1 MPTKYYVFSI
11 GEIPKFN
18 EEHNMDNNP
27 LRQYFRRPAVYMKL
41 PSMGAGYP
49 EGAIDM
55 PENGEFPV
63 YPMTAIDEI
72 TARTP
77 DALFNGIAVV
87 ELIKSCVPNIKDPWS
102 VTNVDLDAILV
113 AIKAASSTSGEMD
126 IESQCPKC
134 EEIAPYKVNL
144 AGILSSI
151 SHPNFDKELEIGD
164 LSFKFR
170 PLTFK
175 EVNEASMTQFEIQK
189 LFSQL
194 ETVEDDDTRTKLTQ
208 DALTRVTLL
217 TMELVS
223 KSVVAI
229 KTPNA
234 VVTETAFILDFLQH
248 CDRNIYAQ
256 ARDYSG
262 KLREESEL
270 KPMNITCGSCGNQYD
285 QSITL
290 NATDFFE

>member
-11 GEIPKFN
+11 GEIPNFY

-27 LRQYFRRPAVYMKL
+27 LRQYFRRPSVYMKL

-77 DALFNGIAVV
+77 DALFNGIAVT
-87 ELIKSCVPNIKDPWS
+87 ELIKSCIPNIKDPWS

-126 IESQCPKC
+126 IDSQCPAC
-134 EEIAPYKVNL
+134 EEVAQYKVNL
-144 AGILSSI
+144 AGILASI
-151 SHPNFDKELEIGD
+151 SHPDFNKELQIGE
-164 LSFKFR
+164 LKFKFR

-175 EVNEASMTQFEIQK
+175 EVNEASIAQFEIQK
-189 LFSQL
+189 LFAQL
-194 ETVEDDDTRTKLTQ
+194 EAMEDEEERTRLTQ
-208 DALTRVTLL
+208 DALSKVTLL

-223 KSVVAI
+223 RSIVYI
-229 KTPNA
+229 KTPTA
-234 VVTETAFILDFLQH
+234 EVTETEFILDFLQH
-248 CDRNIYAQ
+248 CDRNIYTA

-270 KPMNITCGSCGNQYD
+270 KPMHIICGSCNNEYE

-290 NATDFFE
+290 NPTDFFE

>member
-1 MPTKYYVFSI
+1 
-11 GEIPKFN
+11 
-18 EEHNMDNNP
+18 MDNNP

-87 ELIKSCVPNIKDPWS
+87 ELIKSCVPNIKDPCS